1 MPAICQVFEQQES
14 IGRTGAG
21 RRPAT
26 EAHGR
31 AGIARLAFL
40 ARGQDE
46 AQRRSRTAWP
56 PCEQTKAR
64 RGALGQAVARRAGSG
79 THGRANARRPVLGV
93 LVCRRNP
100 KKLPADAPA
109 AGGPSAGTPPAE
121 APRVEAPFAEADFIR
136 RLQEAGGR
144 IGLEV
149 IAFDPLMADA
159 ASRTIHGWRWD
170 AGEGAWRG
178 AARPLPALLYDRAWP
193 EGDAE
198 RRRFR
203 AALRRLLDGDDPPRL
218 LNAPLPGKTA
228 VHAAL
233 SRHPAIRRH
242 LPPTVPYT
250 GMDSLRG
257 RLDEWDGAVFLK
269 PDGGWQGRGILALRR
284 KSGGLLEL
292 AGRTTRNVPFRLAG
306 REEVILALVHRR
318 MGARSY
324 LMQPYLELVT
334 PGGAP
339 FDLRLLVQK
348 NTIGRWTLTGAAVR
362 LGRPDGVTANLH
374 GGGTPL
380 SPEDALA
387 RWFGEDAARELMSKA
402 RRLAAVIVRQ
412 LESSFGRF
420 AELGL
425 DFGIDRSG
433 ALWFLE
439 ANGKPG
445 RTAARR
451 AGRRADALSHLRP
464 LMYARSIL
472 LRHSREGHP

>member
-1 MPAICQVFEQQES
+1 METHGRTGIARPALLACGQGEAP
-14 IGRTGAG
+14 GRTGA
-21 RRPAT
+21 RRP
-26 EAHGR
+26 
-31 AGIARLAFL
+31 
-40 ARGQDE
+40 
-46 AQRRSRTAWP
+46 S
-56 PCEQTKAR
+56 
-64 RGALGQAVARRAGSG
+64 
-79 THGRANARRPVLGV
+79 LGV
-93 LVCRRNP
+93 LVCERSSQE
-100 KKLPADAPA
+100 LPAGSPGAREPTAETPPA
-109 AGGPSAGTPPAE
+109 KVPSAGRSTAKAPPE
-121 APRVEAPFAEADFIR
+121 DAPFAEADFIR

-149 IAFDPLMADA
+149 IAFDPRTADA
-159 ASRTIHGWRWD
+159 ASRTIRGWRWD
-170 AGEGAWRG
+170 DATGAWRR
-178 AARPLPALLYDRAWP
+178 AVRPLPALLYDRAWP
-193 EGDAE
+193 GGDAE

-203 AALRRLLDGDDPPRL
+203 TALCRLLDGDRPPRL

-250 GMDSLRG
+250 GMDGLRG

-269 PDGGWQGRGILALRR
+269 PDGGWHGRGVLAVRR
-284 KSGGLLEL
+284 RSGGLLEL
-292 AGRTTRNVPFRLAG
+292 AGRTARNVPFRLAG
-306 REEVILALVHRR
+306 REDIMLARVARR
-318 MGARSY
+318 IGARPY
-324 LMQPYLELVT
+324 LMQPYLELTT
-334 PGGAP
+334 PGGDP

-348 NTIGRWTLTGAAVR
+348 NAAGRWTLTGAAVR

-380 SPEDALA
+380 PPEDALA
-387 RWFGEDAARELMSKA
+387 RWFGVDAARELMRKA
-402 RRLAAVIVRQ
+402 RRLAADVVRQ

-433 ALWFLE
+433 VLWFLE

-451 AGRRADALSHLRP
+451 AGRRAGAPSPLRP
-464 LMYARSIL
+464 PL
-472 LRHSREGHP
+472 

>member
-1 MPAICQVFEQQES
+1 ME
-14 IGRTGAG
+14 
-21 RRPAT
+21 
-26 EAHGR
+26 
-31 AGIARLAFL
+31 
-40 ARGQDE
+40 ARGRND
-46 AQRRSRTAWP
+46 A
-56 PCEQTKAR
+56 
-64 RGALGQAVARRAGSG
+64 ARRALPAPGQG
-79 THGRANARRPVLGV
+79 EAPWLAEAQCPIFGV
-93 LVCRRNP
+93 LVCERSP
-100 KKLPADAPA
+100 KRLPAKAMA
-109 AGGPSAGTPPAE
+109 AGGPPSGTPPDE
-121 APRVEAPFAEADFIR
+121 VPPGKAPFAEADFIR
-136 RLQEAGGR
+136 RLLEAGGR

-149 IAFDPLMADA
+149 IAFDPRTADA
-159 ASRTIHGWRWD
+159 ASRTVLGWRWD
-170 AGEGAWRG
+170 AAEGAWRR
-178 AARPLPALLYDRAWP
+178 AARPLPAMLYDRAWP
-193 EGDAE
+193 EGNAE

-203 AALRRLLDGDDPPRL
+203 AALRRLLDGDRPPLL

-250 GMDSLRG
+250 GRDGLRG
-257 RLDEWDGAVFLK
+257 RLDEWGGAVFLK
-269 PDGGWQGRGILALRR
+269 PDAGWQGRGVLAIRR
-284 KSGGLLEL
+284 QPGGLLEL
-292 AGRTTRNVPFRLAG
+292 AGRTARNVPFRLAG
-306 REEVILALVHRR
+306 REEAILARVARR
-318 MGARSY
+318 IGTRPY
-324 LMQPYLELVT
+324 LMQPYLELAT
-334 PGGAP
+334 PEGDP

-348 NTIGRWTLTGAAVR
+348 NAAGRWTLTGAAVR

-374 GGGTPL
+374 GGGIPL
-380 SPEDALA
+380 PPEDALA
-387 RWFGEDAARELMSKA
+387 QWCGEDAARALMRRA
-402 RRLAAVIVRQ
+402 RRLAADIVRQ

-472 LRHSREGHP
+472 SRLSREGHP